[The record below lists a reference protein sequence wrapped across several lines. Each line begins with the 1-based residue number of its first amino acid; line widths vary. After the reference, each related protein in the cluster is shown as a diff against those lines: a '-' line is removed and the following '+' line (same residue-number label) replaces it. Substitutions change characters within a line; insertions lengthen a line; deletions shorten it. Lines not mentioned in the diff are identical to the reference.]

1 MLKRHYGSFYQHISS
16 FKHAKTCY
24 GGPTWPNEQFCRWA
38 IIGNMSKQ
46 RQNDQNCSNR
56 LIIGRKHLQ
65 WAQNRTTTRSKDP
78 TPTPNTPSVEE
89 FNIKRD
95 HESII
100 DLRYYQI
107 GHWAPLSNFQ
117 TVISPSSFDL
127 RSSNSYHSSNVIL
140 DAFYQNFSKIKFA
153 VSEKT
158 RWRLKTSKNHLA

>member
-1 MLKRHYGSFYQHISS
+1 MLRGSYVAERAILSVSDNREHVKTASKR
-16 FKHAKTCY
+16 
-24 GGPTWPNEQFCRWA
+24 P
-38 IIGNMSKQ
+38 KQ
-46 RQNDQNCSNR
+46 LRS
-56 LIIGRKHLQ
+56 
-65 WAQNRTTTRSKDP
+65 AQKRTTTRSKDP

-107 GHWAPLSNFQ
+107 DDGALCRTFQ

-140 DAFYQNFSKIKFA
+140 DAFCQIFSKIKFA

-158 RWRLKTSKNHLA
+158 RWRLKTSKNHFA